1 MATFFNQATLTY
13 NNNVTSS
20 NIVSGEL
27 LEVLTATKT
36 AVPDSYRPGD
46 AVTYVVSL
54 VNAGPL
60 PYTGLTVS
68 DDLGVYPLG
77 EEQAVPLTYVD
88 GSVQYYLNGVLQ
100 ADPTVS
106 GEAPLVFEGITVP
119 AGGNAMLIYAAV
131 ANGFASP
138 AADGS
143 IVNTVTVTGGG
154 LNTPVTATET
164 VAATS
169 GPMLTISKAISPDTV
184 VGNGQLTYTF
194 VLQNNGNTP
203 AEADDNLVV
212 TDTFDPILDIV
223 SVTYNGQPLTEPAD
237 YTYDE
242 STGLFQTVVGRLTV
256 PAATFTQNEDGQY
269 VVTPGIGV
277 LTVTGTV

>member
-20 NIVSGEL
+20 NIVTGEL
-27 LEVLTATKT
+27 LEVLTVTKT

-60 PYTGLTVS
+60 PYTGLTVT
-68 DDLGVYPLG
+68 DDLGAYPLG
-77 EEQAVPLTYVD
+77 EGQVVPLTYVE

-106 GEAPLVFEGITVP
+106 GETSLVFEGINVP
-119 AGGNAMLIYAAV
+119 AGGNAMLIYAAE

-154 LNTPVTATET
+154 LSAPVTATET
-164 VAATS
+164 VDAAS

-194 VLQNNGNTP
+194 VIQNNGNTP
-203 AEADDNLVV
+203 AEASDNLVV
-212 TDTFDPILDIV
+212 TDTFDPILDMI
-223 SVTYNGQPLTEPAD
+223 SVTYNGQTLTEPDD

-242 STGLFQTVVGRLTV
+242 ETGLFQTVEGRLTV
-256 PAATFTQNEDGQY
+256 PAATFAQNEEGQF
-269 VVTPGIGV
+269 VLTPGIGV

>member
-20 NIVSGEL
+20 NIVTGEL
-27 LEVLTATKT
+27 LEVLSVTKT

-60 PYTGLTVS
+60 PYTGLTVT
-68 DDLGVYPLG
+68 DDLGAYPLG
-77 EEQAVPLTYVD
+77 DGQAVPLTYVE
-88 GSVQYYLNGVLQ
+88 GSAQYYLNGVLQ
-100 ADPTVS
+100 GDPVVTDR
-106 GEAPLVFEGITVP
+106 EPLVFAPITVP
-119 AGGNAMLIYAAV
+119 ANGNAMLIYAAT

-138 AADGS
+138 AEDGE
-143 IVNTVTVTGGG
+143 IANTVTVTGGG

-164 VAATS
+164 IAATS
-169 GPMLTISKAISPDTV
+169 EPMLTISKAISPDTV
-184 VGNGQLTYTF
+184 VGNGQVTYTF
-194 VLQNNGNTP
+194 VIQNNGNSP
-203 AEADDNLVV
+203 ATAEDNLVV
-212 TDTFDPILDIV
+212 TDVFDPILDLV
-223 SVTYNGQPLTEPAD
+223 SVTYNGEALTEPDD

-242 STGLFQTVVGRLTV
+242 ATGLFRTVEGRLTV
-256 PAATFTQNEDGQY
+256 PAATFVQNDEGQY